1 MISHSPYDALSTGVA
16 LNEISGPRIY
26 DLHSHTTASDG
37 LLSPR
42 QLIERAAQYQIDVL
56 AITDHDTTS
65 GLEAARQAIRD
76 TGSTL
81 TLINGVE
88 VSTVWENHEI
98 HIVGLGID
106 PANPHM
112 VAFLERQSASRRQ
125 RAEMIADR
133 LEKARIPG
141 ALEGALRIADG
152 GAITRGHFARYL
164 VECGRATTMAG
175 VFKNY
180 LARGKTGYVP
190 PQWCTIEQAIDVIHH
205 SGGQA
210 VLAHPGR
217 YRLSTK
223 WLKRLLVWF
232 AQHGGDAMEVAQCQ
246 QAPNERNQLAQFA
259 RQYGLLASQGSDFHQ
274 PCPWIELGRNLR
286 LPPDITPVW
295 LEWALPVL
303 IEESDA

>member
-1 MISHSPYDALSTGVA
+1 M
-16 LNEISGPRIY
+16 NETSRPLIY

-42 QLIERAAQYQIDVL
+42 QLVERAVEYHIDVL
-56 AITDHDTTS
+56 AITDHDTVD
-65 GLEAARQAIRD
+65 GLDEARRAI
-76 TGSTL
+76 SEL
-81 TLINGVE
+81 QLPLALINGVE

-98 HIVGLGID
+98 HIVGLGVD
-106 PANPHM
+106 TAN
-112 VAFLERQSASRRQ
+112 AGLRDFLGRQSASRRL

-164 VECGRATTMAG
+164 VECGRATTIAG

-190 PQWCTIEQAIDVIHH
+190 PQWCTIKQAIDVIHH

-210 VLAHPGR
+210 ILAHPGR

-223 WLKRLLVWF
+223 WLKRLLAYF
-232 AQHGGDAMEVAQCQ
+232 AECGGDGMEVAQCQ

-286 LPPDITPVW
+286 LPPDVTPVW
-295 LEWALPVL
+295 QQWAPPVL
-303 IEESDA
+303 IEESEA